1 MPGGFELPPVRQQ
14 ITGDAS
20 GYVSAMAEAA
30 AATGTLS
37 TAAVAGAGALAGAGG
52 LAVAAAEATRE
63 AAVLESQTAELAKLV
78 GTRQA
83 DPLASSIQDLS
94 NEMPVARS
102 ELMATAETAA
112 RLGIRGRENITEFTR
127 VAAEIG
133 TATDQ
138 GANEAANNFARI
150 LEVTNQS
157 VDSFRNVAAATNA
170 LSNTAAASFSE
181 INDATLRSSAAL
193 SQLGLRTED
202 ILALNTSL
210 IEVSSSARRAGTRLR
225 NVGQTLQDP
234 GRVDRIAKALGDT
247 GDEFQR
253 LLDEDPAA
261 AIEML
266 VRAFERGGD
275 TADRLAGVLN
285 RRALQAIQGIAQNT
299 EGLADAQRRANEQMR
314 EATSL
319 TEEYERFLNTAASQ
333 QQILNN
339 QIKNLQANMGEDL
352 LPVWK
357 DVLQVGQFWTTQLN
371 EMVTGPL
378 DTLLSDAQVEQLT
391 KDLEDLAGTAQGG
404 QFFQNSGI
412 DQLKRDIAGFAQTVE
427 DAEDRPEF
435 FQRVQ
440 SLIDA
445 MRRGADISRGEFNRA
460 MAQAAADLNST
471 SEEADET
478 ADSVEGVGSAAQDAG
493 RIMERAFE
501 EAIDSQEVFQSQ
513 LDRTRQALVRVV
525 QLENTLATPAGGGVP
540 THRQVDR
547 FLRRTSPGGVRMPAA
562 TRNRGLPA
570 GPLSQS
576 QIAAE
581 MRGGM
586 GPVGQANAE
595 AMQSALERV
604 NDSRDREQRILDRI
618 AGTLSS
624 ELNPALREL
633 REEAPAVVAG
643 LRAIVNALEAE
654 FTPGGDQGGG
664 LIGGL
669 INLAGT
675 VAAGKFG
682 SSGAAASSGGGGS
695 APSHLASGGIAH
707 AGMGVVVGEEGP
719 ELFFPGQTGRVVPNQ
734 QAEGGGGQTQLN
746 VNFQIQALDA
756 AGVERIIRE
765 RGAPAIVDVVRKA
778 GQESTGLAMA
788 INRGMA

>member
-14 ITGDAS
+14 LTADAS
-20 GYVSAMAEAA
+20 GYVSGLLEAA
-30 AATGTLS
+30 AATGKLS

-78 GTRQA
+78 GSRQA
-83 DPLASSIQDLS
+83 DPLTASIQELS
-94 NEMPVARS
+94 NEMPVARA

-138 GANEAANNFARI
+138 SANQAANNFARI
-150 LEVTNQS
+150 LEVTDQS

-193 SQLGLRTED
+193 SQLGVRVDD

-234 GRVDRIAKALGDT
+234 GKVNRIAEALGDT
-247 GDEFQR
+247 GDQFRR
-253 LLDEDPAA
+253 LLEQDPAA

-266 VRAFERGGD
+266 ISAFERGGE

-285 RRALQAIQGIAQNT
+285 RRALQAIQGLAQNT
-299 EGLADAQRRANEQMR
+299 DGLADAQRRANQQMR

-357 DVLQVGQFWTTQLN
+357 EVLETTQFWTTALN
-371 EMVTGPL
+371 ELVTGPL
-378 DTLLSDAQVEQLT
+378 DTFLSEQQIEKLRG
-391 KDLEDLAGTAQGG
+391 DLEELAGTPVGG
-404 QFFQNSGI
+404 DFFQETGI
-412 DQLKRDIAGFAQTVE
+412 NQLEQDIAGFAATVDE
-427 DAEDRPEF
+427 ASDRPEF
-435 FQRVQ
+435 FRRVQ
-440 SLIDA
+440 SLVDA

-460 MAQAAADLNST
+460 MAQVAADLNST
-471 SEEADET
+471 SEEAEET
-478 ADSVEGVGSAAQDAG
+478 SSRVKDVGSAAEEAG
-493 RIMERAFE
+493 SKIDSAFE
-501 EAIDSQEVFQSQ
+501 GAIDSQEVFQSQ
-513 LDRTRQALVRVV
+513 LERTRQALVRTV
-525 QLENTLATPAGGGVP
+525 QLTNQLATPAGGGVP
-540 THRQVDR
+540 TFRQVDR
-547 FLRRTSPGGVRMPAA
+547 FLARTEPAGVRLPASARPGGP
-562 TRNRGLPA
+562 GLPA
-570 GPLSQS
+570 GPVSRAQQAREL
-576 QIAAE
+576 
-581 MRGGM
+581 RGGA
-586 GPVGQANAE
+586 GPVARFNQE
-595 AMQSALERV
+595 QIRSALESTNEQR
-604 NDSRDREQRILDRI
+604 SREQRILEEI
-618 AGTLSS
+618 SGTLAS

-643 LRAIVNALEAE
+643 LRSFINILEQE
-654 FTPGGDQGGG
+654 FTKGGDVGGG
-664 LIGGL
+664 LVGGIL
-669 INLAGT
+669 NIATT
-675 VAAGKFG
+675 VAQGKFG
-682 SSGAAASSGGGGS
+682 GGAPQGKQSGGAVRAGTPFLVGESGTELFVPGRDGRIVPNRDLKGGGG
-695 APSHLASGGIAH
+695 
-707 AGMGVVVGEEGP
+707 
-719 ELFFPGQTGRVVPNQ
+719 R
-734 QAEGGGGQTQLN
+734 TQVN
-746 VNFQIQALDA
+746 VRFDIRALDSK
-756 AGVERIIRE
+756 GVERIIRE
-765 RGAPAIVDVVRKA
+765 RGAPAVVDVVRKA
-778 GQESTGLAMA
+778 GQDSSSLAMA
-788 INRGMA
+788 INAGRA